1 MKEAPFFK
9 MSMGSKEKDTPG
21 TINEKQSGIMKAAP
35 MFKYADGPLTAPGD
49 MYAAESAKADSAKSK
64 DQYSDMA
71 ASFDAGMEDGKELA
85 GAIGKKK
92 KKKDALQDNE

>member
-35 MFKYADGPLTAPGD
+35 MFKYADGPLTAPGS
-49 MYAAESAKADSAKSK
+49 MYATESAKAENAKST
-64 DQYSDMA
+64 DQYEDMA
-71 ASFDAGMEDGKELA
+71 ASFDAGMEDGKEIA
-85 GAIGKKK
+85 GALGKKK
-92 KKKDALQDNE
+92 KKKNASEEV